1 MAITNTDKTLSETR
15 ISRDGTLEV
24 TLSVT
29 AQPGGTACGDMDV
42 ALVLDR
48 SGSMAGSPL
57 EHLKAGAKD
66 FIDLVLARGGAKDD
80 GSDGSRVG
88 IVSFAGTAT
97 TDVPLT
103 SDSAAL
109 RRAVDALTAQG
120 STNHADGFTA
130 GGALLNGSTRKKVL
144 VIFTDGETTVGADP
158 TAIAEK
164 LRRHGVEIYCVG
176 LVGRTGLDK
185 ATLCRWAS
193 EPADDHVITTP
204 NAEELETVFRRL
216 AGVIAGTSGAPG
228 ASDIRIR
235 DTVHSDFRILGFTPP
250 ALGTAA
256 LDGAQAISWHIP
268 TLAASAPE
276 TAALT
281 FQVQHTGQTG
291 GAKQV
296 NRSIE
301 FSNAAGETPTF
312 PSPSVTVESGTV
324 ISPDS
329 PHTVDVYAAPCQ
341 DSVFCDAGD
350 VVLAHQGRI
359 LQVDFTLRNVCPHSR
374 TCAAVI
380 VTELMPSGVEES
392 RGFKTLV
399 LPAHD
404 GDTCRDVHVMC
415 VSFVLP
421 NDPNNCGCERG
432 SCGGRRLRV
441 RVLANSM
448 DSTWNGCGTI
458 PIA

>member
-1 MAITNTDKTLSETR
+1 MAIVNTDKTLSEAR
-15 ISRDGTLEV
+15 ISMDGTLEV
-24 TLSVT
+24 TLSIT
-29 AQPGGTACGDMDV
+29 AQPGTAGSAMDV

-48 SGSMAGSPL
+48 SGSMSGAPL

-66 FIDLVLARGGAKDD
+66 FIDLVLMRGSTDAAE
-80 GSDGSRVG
+80 GSRVG
-88 IVSFAGTAT
+88 IVSFAGTASA
-97 TDVPLT
+97 DVPL
-103 SDSAAL
+103 SADSAVL
-109 RRAVDALTAQG
+109 RRAADALTAQG

-130 GGALLNGSTRKKVL
+130 GGALLNGAARKKVL
-144 VIFTDGETTVGADP
+144 VIFTDGETTVGSDP
-158 TAIAEK
+158 TPVAEK
-164 LRRHGVEIYCVG
+164 LRRNGTEIYCVG

-193 EPADDHVITTP
+193 EPADSHVITTA
-204 NAEELETVFRRL
+204 NAEELEAVFRRL
-216 AGVIAGTSGAPG
+216 ADVIAAPG

-235 DTVHSDFRILGFTPP
+235 DVVHSDFRILGFTPP
-250 ALGTAA
+250 ALGTAT
-256 LDGAQAISWHIP
+256 LEGSQTICWHIP
-268 TLAASAPE
+268 ALACLAPE

-281 FQVQHTGQTG
+281 FQVQHTGSTG
-291 GAKQV
+291 GSKQV

-301 FSNAAGETPTF
+301 FSDAACETPAF
-312 PSPSVTVESGTV
+312 PSPSVTVECGTV
-324 ISPDS
+324 VSPDC

-350 VVLAHQGRI
+350 IVLAHQGRI

-392 RGFKTLV
+392 RGFKTLI

-404 GDTCRDVHVMC
+404 GDTCRDIHVMC

-421 NDPNNCGCERG
+421 NDPNHCGCERG

-448 DSTWNGCGTI
+448 DCTWNGCGTI
-458 PIA
+458 PMA